1 MNSRSLGAT
10 QVFAWPDAEVAVMG
24 AKAAVGI
31 LHRKALAAVAE
42 EEREA
47 LHGKLAEH
55 HKQIAG
61 GVDRAVAIGV
71 VDEVIK
77 PAETRR
83 RLAEALAA
91 APAGRGAHGNIPL

>member
-1 MNSRSLGAT
+1 
-10 QVFAWPDAEVAVMG
+10 
-24 AKAAVGI
+24 
-31 LHRKALAAVAE
+31 
-42 EEREA
+42 

-55 HKQIAG
+55 HEQIAG

-77 PAETRR
+77 PAQTRR

>member
-1 MNSRSLGAT
+1 LGAT
-10 QVFAWPDAEVAVMG
+10 QVFAWPDVEVAVMG

-31 LHRKALAAVAE
+31 LHRKALAAASE

-55 HKQIAG
+55 HEQIAG

-77 PAETRR
+77 PTQTRR
-83 RLAEALAA
+83 RLAEALAE
-91 APAGRGAHGNIPL
+91 APAGRGGHGNIPL